1 MRNASGLQGENGRQW
16 KTSEQEQNETC
27 NWEVSR
33 RSNAKKMCAARA
45 IFFFLQ
51 ITPFLLLFFTDLVV
65 LLFL

>member
-1 MRNASGLQGENGRQW
+1 MPAASKVKMGGSEKEVNRN
-16 KTSEQEQNETC
+16 KTKRVTGKFHVVVTQ
-27 NWEVSR
+27 
-33 RSNAKKMCAARA
+33 KKMCAARA